1 MTLLAAAP
9 CYELLFV
16 GRPVLVAV
24 LGAGAISGR
33 GGLRVLTSHADLA
46 SRLYKMEVTSKT
58 AESLCFLM
66 SRKQDLALE
75 GSVTICHFYTIRP
88 GWVLTEVLRRV
99 LRFKNILRWP
109 YSVVAASFVAIG
121 ARILVGC
128 GGMGVR
134 DEEVEPLTQQLR
146 GRPVSLWTARQILLD
161 PLEAKAK
168 PQNMFFS
175 FLNNSH
181 SSFSL

>member
-1 MTLLAAAP
+1 MSTLLWAAVCREAR
-9 CYELLFV
+9 V
-16 GRPVLVAV
+16 GGSGLVAV
-24 LGAGAISGR
+24 SGAGCGR
-33 GGLRVLTSHADLA
+33 VGLRVLTGHADLA
-46 SRLYKMEVTSKT
+46 SRLYKMEVISKT
-58 AESLCFLM
+58 AVSLCFLV

-109 YSVVAASFVAIG
+109 CSVVAANIVAIG

-134 DEEVEPLTQQLR
+134 GGEVELSTSSSVEGLSLFGQV
-146 GRPVSLWTARQILLD
+146 GR
-161 PLEAKAK
+161 
-168 PQNMFFS
+168 FC
-175 FLNNSH
+175 
-181 SSFSL
+181 